1 MQHPLC
7 VLAGS
12 KVRSFLWITAV
23 LSVLNCA
30 ALAGV
35 SKKDL
40 QNLPPHYRK
49 WLTEDVTY
57 IITDEEKEA
66 FVHLSSDEAR
76 DKFIEHFWEIRNPN
90 PGSPT
95 NSYKDEIYRRIA
107 YANQWFG
114 HHNGVEGWRTD
125 RGRVYV
131 TLGAPQQVGKYLGF
145 ANIRPMEIWFYSND
159 NPALPPFFYVV
170 FYQREV
176 GDEMRL
182 YSPFMDGPEKLV
194 SAALHENDRLGSWQV
209 IDHDAGREVSRT
221 VLSLL
226 PSEPVDMQTATSSM
240 ASDMLLNNIRNLAN
254 HPLNKDMLRERSN
267 LLEAV
272 SHRVVLHGDY
282 LDALTVGLVGPDG
295 ETNLHYVV
303 RMKRPDDFSL
313 AEDENKRYFY
323 SATVRAVVSTAEG
336 KQIFTQERKLSSF
349 VDDRQF
355 VRIRNGVFGYEGLLP
370 LPPGKYKIQFQ
381 LTDEVKHTLF
391 PAEREVVVPS
401 RPSEGM
407 RITEVVPFSEATTTA
422 SSLFPFTAAGFRF
435 TPSSPDLTLIPGQ
448 DLEFFYQIWAAA
460 PDLSASPEDMQ
471 VEYSYG
477 RMGMHDTKSIK
488 ENLARNQF
496 DAHGAMINGKK
507 ISTADLAPGLY
518 RMAITVTDPISHART
533 VASFQFRIAESNPSP
548 PIWDVSDPQVSED
561 YQKGRREYE
570 RALCYVMQGQS
581 QNAVEY
587 LKTSYSKDPA
597 EQTRDRLVDLL
608 YSRQAFKE
616 VAELY
621 AKGGVTAE
629 TSEETVLAMA
639 ESLRHLGEV
648 DKSIKVLEE
657 ELPFRK
663 SSALYLGLARYYQ
676 LSGDTQKA
684 SDMEQ
689 KAKNLSSAHEPAS

>member
-1 MQHPLC
+1 M
-7 VLAGS
+7 
-12 KVRSFLWITAV
+12 
-23 LSVLNCA
+23 
-30 ALAGV
+30 
-35 SKKDL
+35 
-40 QNLPPHYRK
+40 
-49 WLTEDVTY
+49 TEEVVY

-66 FVHLSSDEAR
+66 FVHLNTDEAR
-76 DKFIEHFWEIRNPN
+76 DKFIEHFWEIRNPT

-107 YANQWFG
+107 YANQWYG
-114 HHNGVEGWRTD
+114 HRNGLEGWRSD
-125 RGRVYV
+125 RGRVYI
-131 TLGAPQQVGKYLGF
+131 TLGAPQQTGKYLGF

-194 SAALHENDRLGSWQV
+194 SAAMHENDRLGSWQI

-267 LLEAV
+267 LLETV

-282 LDALTVGLVGPDG
+282 LDVLTVGLVDPDG

-323 SATVRAVVSTAEG
+323 SATVRAVVSTSEG

-381 LTDEVKHTLF
+381 LTDEVKHTSF

-422 SSLFPFTAAGFRF
+422 SSLFPFTAAGVRF

-448 DLEFFYQIWAAA
+448 DLEFFYQIWAAS
-460 PDLSASPEDMQ
+460 PDVSASFEDLQ
-471 VEYSYG
+471 VEYGYG
-477 RMGMHDTKSIK
+477 RMGMHDTKSVK
-488 ENLARNQF
+488 ESLARNQF
-496 DAHGAMINGKK
+496 DSHGAMINGKR
-507 ISTADLAPGLY
+507 ISTADLAPGTY
-518 RMAITVTDPISHART
+518 RMAITVTDPTTHTRT
-533 VASFQFRIAESNPSP
+533 VASFQFHIAESNPSP
-548 PIWDVSDPQVSED
+548 LIWDVSDPEASED
-561 YQKGRREYE
+561 YQKGRREYQ
-570 RALCYVMQGQS
+570 RALCYVMQGQG
-581 QNAVEY
+581 QNAVGY
-587 LKTSYSKDPA
+587 LKSSYTKDPA
-597 EQTRDRLVDLL
+597 EDTRDRLVDLL

-621 AKGGVTAE
+621 TKGGVTAD

-648 DKSIKVLEE
+648 DKSIKVLES

-676 LSGDTQKA
+676 LSGDSQKA

-689 KAKNLSSAHEPAS
+689 KAKELSSAQPPAS

>member
-7 VLAGS
+7 GFAVSRIKA
-12 KVRSFLWITAV
+12 FLWISAV
-23 LSVLNCA
+23 VAVLNCA
-30 ALAGV
+30 AIAGI

-40 QNLPPHYRK
+40 QNVPAHYRK

-107 YANQWFG
+107 YANQWYG
-114 HHNGVEGWRTD
+114 HRNGIEGWRTD

-159 NPALPPFFYVV
+159 NPALPPFFNVV

-182 YSPFMDGPEKLV
+182 YSPFMDGPEKLI

-240 ASDMLLNNIRNLAN
+240 ASDMLLNNIRDLAN

-282 LDALTVGLVGPDG
+282 LDVLTVGLVDPDG

-313 AEDENKRYFY
+313 AEDEKKHYFY
-323 SATVRAVVSTAEG
+323 SATVRAAVFTPEG
-336 KQIFTQERKLSSF
+336 KQIFTQERKLSSY

-355 VRIRNGVFGYEGLLP
+355 VRIRNGVFGYEGRLP

-381 LTDEVKHTLF
+381 FTDEIKHTSF

-407 RITEVVPFSEATTTA
+407 RITEVVPFSEATTTV
-422 SSLFPFTAAGFRF
+422 SSLFPFTAAGVRF

-448 DLEFFYQIWAAA
+448 DLEFFYQIWASTS
-460 PDLSASPEDMQ
+460 DLSPSTEDLQ
-471 VEYSYG
+471 VEYGYG

-488 ENLARNQF
+488 ESLARNQF
-496 DAHGAMINGKK
+496 DSHGAMINGKK
-507 ISTADLAPGLY
+507 ISTADLAPGTY
-518 RMAITVTDPISHART
+518 RMAITVTDPTSHARS
-533 VASFQFRIAESNPSP
+533 VAGFQFHIAESNPSP
-548 PIWDVSDPQVSED
+548 PIWDVSDPEASED
-561 YQKGRREYE
+561 YQKGRREYQ
-570 RALCYVMQGQS
+570 RALCYVMLGQD
-581 QNAVEY
+581 QNAVGY
-587 LKTSYSKDPA
+587 LKSSYTKHPA
-597 EQTRDRLVDLL
+597 EQTRDRLVDIL
-608 YSRQAFKE
+608 YSRQSFNE

-621 AKGGVTAE
+621 TKGGVTAD

-648 DKSIKVLEE
+648 GKSIQVLEA

-676 LSGDTQKA
+676 LNGDSHKA
-684 SDMEQ
+684 SEMEQ
-689 KAKNLSSAHEPAS
+689 KAKELSPVVQPTS